1 MLWIQ
6 SLGEKKIEKEAS
18 TQIGNERGTT
28 LVSIPHWCIDLNSCV
43 VV

>member
-18 TQIGNERGTT
+18 TQIGNERG
-28 LVSIPHWCIDLNSCV
+28 LHWFPFHTGV
-43 VV
+43 